1 MFVFVQKLLMTTFI
15 LQKNVYPP
23 PLRQFFRKKRLKNI
37 VLNFFLIVALKI
49 SSRAFSIRFITLV
62 FIYSTIFNI
71 ISIGLMSH
79 PPQKNLRKQ
88 NSQKKVADSQE
99 VTPLFAA
106 TTSGHEE
113 IVQYL
118 VIQSQNCKFKK
129 EPDLET
135 LAPHVSQKNS
145 SSSLI
150 ISNWMVHLS
159 YFMVTRSPFLSFFS
173 LLMVFDV

>member
-1 MFVFVQKLLMTTFI
+1 
-15 LQKNVYPP
+15 
-23 PLRQFFRKKRLKNI
+23 
-37 VLNFFLIVALKI
+37 
-49 SSRAFSIRFITLV
+49 
-62 FIYSTIFNI
+62 
-71 ISIGLMSH
+71 MSH

-129 EPDLET
+129 RNQIWKHLHLM
-135 LAPHVSQKNS
+135 LAKKTQAAH
-145 SSSLI
+145 
-150 ISNWMVHLS
+150 
-159 YFMVTRSPFLSFFS
+159 
-173 LLMVFDV
+173 